1 MPTQEDSMP
10 FLRVN
15 VTKCVQDSR
24 EYGSTDEHMVSRV
37 FYSIDV
43 DGVPKGDYYSDIKQ
57 VVGSAYSPAN
67 IEVSCPHGYRG
78 PYDHDIFSNEVARYF
93 CKLVTMF
100 SPGGPMNVRMRNNTF
115 AIPYHFQFEAE
126 GLATTEQCPREIK

>member
-1 MPTQEDSMP
+1 MP

-57 VVGSAYSPAN
+57 VVGWLIALPTWKSAVPIDTVALT
-67 IEVSCPHGYRG
+67 IT
-78 PYDHDIFSNEVARYF
+78 IFSPM
-93 CKLVTMF
+93 KLLD
-100 SPGGPMNVRMRNNTF
+100 TF
-115 AIPYHFQFEAE
+115 VNW
-126 GLATTEQCPREIK
+126 

>member
-1 MPTQEDSMP
+1 MP

-15 VTKCVQDSR
+15 VTKWVQDSQ

-57 VVGSAYSPAN
+57 VVGWLIALPTWKSAVPMDTVALT
-67 IEVSCPHGYRG
+67 IT
-78 PYDHDIFSNEVARYF
+78 IFSPM
-93 CKLVTMF
+93 KLLD
-100 SPGGPMNVRMRNNTF
+100 TF
-115 AIPYHFQFEAE
+115 VNW
-126 GLATTEQCPREIK
+126 